1 MVPFTKLSILWCPY
15 SFLLSPAWLD
25 LVPIRSSIWPG
36 VYFKCVRI
44 YSKPLGK
51 PYRST
56 PFKFKDIMKKL
67 ESSSLAVQTT
77 LEIGGEDFC
86 GHYKHRKQVTVG
98 VRSSSIGAFLCYLGG
113 CQPPLANSRQA
124 WKVTRV
130 FLRNRSFLADTL
142 WIMIYDGGGW
152 VWMPIL
158 NLWNTLH
165 THWSQES
172 TIANRS
178 KALKALILGRTHV
191 WHV

>member
-1 MVPFTKLSILWCPY
+1 MCK
-15 SFLLSPAWLD
+15 D
-25 LVPIRSSIWPG
+25 L
-36 VYFKCVRI
+36 FKTPRQALQVHT
-44 YSKPLGK
+44 S
-51 PYRST
+51 
-56 PFKFKDIMKKL
+56 PFKFKDTMKKL
-67 ESSSLAVQTT
+67 ESSSLAVQTP

-86 GHYKHRKQVTVG
+86 GHYKHRKRVTVG
-98 VRSSSIGAFLCYLGG
+98 VRSLSIGAFLCDLGG

-130 FLRNRSFLADTL
+130 FLRNHSFPADTL

-165 THWSQES
+165 THWSQEN